1 MISVERG
8 SRIEENDDKGL
19 IKYKK
24 RESDGDRER
33 VMGWGEV
40 MQLGYWRK
48 IGGICWVYPNTG

>member
-1 MISVERG
+1 M
-8 SRIEENDDKGL
+8 ENDDKGL

-24 RESDGDRER
+24 RESDVDRER